1 MFGPEARGDQKE
13 RFSSRMVPFPPRLG
27 SYVISRRTIMNNAG
41 KSSLNQVRMAIDTA
55 DSPTAQTKA
64 KAIHEKSL
72 AASREIERALGK
84 IG

>member
-1 MFGPEARGDQKE
+1 
-13 RFSSRMVPFPPRLG
+13 
-27 SYVISRRTIMNNAG
+27 
-41 KSSLNQVRMAIDTA
+41 MAIDIA

-84 IG
+84 IGWRKPSALKKKYGRLAVCPVIVHD

>member
-1 MFGPEARGDQKE
+1 
-13 RFSSRMVPFPPRLG
+13 
-27 SYVISRRTIMNNAG
+27 MNNAG

>member
-1 MFGPEARGDQKE
+1 
-13 RFSSRMVPFPPRLG
+13 
-27 SYVISRRTIMNNAG
+27 
-41 KSSLNQVRMAIDTA
+41 MAIDTA

-84 IG
+84 IRIEKTLCVEEEVR

>member
-1 MFGPEARGDQKE
+1 MR
-13 RFSSRMVPFPPRLG
+13 
-27 SYVISRRTIMNNAG
+27 G

-84 IG
+84 IRIEKTLCVEEEVR